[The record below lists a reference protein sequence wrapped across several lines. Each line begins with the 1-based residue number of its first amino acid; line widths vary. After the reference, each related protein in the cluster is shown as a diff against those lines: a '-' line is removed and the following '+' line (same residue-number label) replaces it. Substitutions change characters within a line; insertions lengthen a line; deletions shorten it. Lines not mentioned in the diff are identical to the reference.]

1 LENDIIKIYNELYSQ
16 YGMQNWWP
24 GESQFEIIVG
34 AILTQNTSWN
44 NVSKAI
50 DNLKRHDLMDL
61 ESFANADPDLIKKL
75 ITPAG
80 FYNIKQKRLTAF
92 INYLINHKDNF
103 NRFYQLPIADIRK
116 ELLSINGI
124 GKETADSILLYG
136 FERPIFVIDA
146 YTKRLFSRL
155 GFSWMKKATYD
166 EIQQFFMDN
175 LPLDSKLFNEYHAL
189 IVVHCKALCKKKPL
203 CSECHITCPSQSN
216 K

>member
-1 LENDIIKIYNELYSQ
+1 
-16 YGMQNWWP
+16 MQNWWP

>member
-1 LENDIIKIYNELYSQ
+1 MENDIIKIYNELYSQ

-50 DNLKRHDLMDL
+50 DNLKRHDLMNL

-80 FYNIKQKRLTAF
+80 FYNIKQKRLTDF

-116 ELLSINGI
+116 ELLSIDGI

-146 YTKRLFSRL
+146 YTRRLFSRF
-155 GFSWMKKATYD
+155 GFSWMKKAPYD
-166 EIQQFFMDN
+166 EIQKFFMDN
-175 LPLDSKLFNEYHAL
+175 LSLDSKLFNEYHAL

>member
-1 LENDIIKIYNELYSQ
+1 MENDIIKIYNELYSQ